1 MNIIT
6 LTFSKEKIS
15 ICLTFL
21 FDILFLAIVLFWNK
35 QLAVL
40 IDLVTT
46 GNAVTKSMILN
57 LAIIL
62 AAYILMSGATSFVSG
77 VTCTGI
83 NYALRE
89 NYIQKISHKDLH
101 SQKQSGGK
109 EASVIINELTAV
121 SNFISEN
128 LFFMFDSLIKFI
140 GSFGWLIYLNPF
152 LAITA
157 NLPVFFIIIYISFS
171 SKILQKYTIKT
182 NEENSKINSVTD
194 SLMNLFP
201 VIKLYQAQKMILEN
215 YFTILT
221 DWEKLNVSMEKKKA
235 LLMSIS
241 AVITCIPLL
250 LLILIGGKLI
260 IMGKLTVGELY
271 VFISLSG
278 NVSGILMNMP
288 SFIMQFRIFGAN
300 LKKLN
305 EPAIADNG
313 REAGGH
319 K

>member
-6 LTFSKEKIS
+6 LTFSKEKIK
-15 ICLTFL
+15 IFLTFL
-21 FDILFLAIVLFWNK
+21 FDLFFLAVVLVWNR

-40 IDLVTT
+40 IDLVTSGQT
-46 GNAVTKSMILN
+46 VTKSIIMN
-57 LAIIL
+57 LVVIL
-62 AAYILMSGATSFVSG
+62 AAYILMSGATTFVSG

-83 NYALRE
+83 NYSLRQ
-89 NYIQKISHKDLH
+89 NYIQKISNQNLPT
-101 SQKQSGGK
+101 QKLNGGK
-109 EASVIINELTAV
+109 EASVLLNELTAV

-152 LAITA
+152 LAITS

-171 SKILQKYTIKT
+171 SKILQKYTLKT

-201 VIKLYQAQKMILEN
+201 VIRLYQAQKMILEN
-215 YFTILT
+215 YSGLLT
-221 DWEKLNVSMEKKKA
+221 KWEKLNVSMEKKKA

-241 AVITCIPLL
+241 AVITNIPLL
-250 LLILIGGKLI
+250 LIILIGGKLVI
-260 IMGKLTVGELY
+260 LGKLTLGELY

-305 EPAIADNG
+305 APVIVDNT
-313 REAGGH
+313 GGH

>member
-6 LTFSKEKIS
+6 LTFSKEKIK
-15 ICLTFL
+15 IFLTFL
-21 FDILFLAIVLFWNK
+21 FDLFFLAVVLVWNR

-40 IDLVTT
+40 IDLVTSGQT
-46 GNAVTKSMILN
+46 VTKSIILN
-57 LAIIL
+57 LVVIL
-62 AAYILMSGATSFVSG
+62 AAYILMSGATTFVSG
-77 VTCTGI
+77 LTCTGI
-83 NYALRE
+83 NYSLRQ
-89 NYIQKISHKDLH
+89 NYIQKISNQNLPT
-101 SQKQSGGK
+101 QKLNGGK
-109 EASVIINELTAV
+109 EASVLLNELTAV

-152 LAITA
+152 LAITS

-171 SKILQKYTIKT
+171 SKILQKYTLKT

-201 VIKLYQAQKMILEN
+201 VIRLYQAQKMILEN
-215 YFTILT
+215 YSTLLT
-221 DWEKLNVSMEKKKA
+221 EWEKLNISMEKKKA

-241 AVITCIPLL
+241 AVITNIPLL
-250 LLILIGGKLI
+250 LIILIGGKLVI
-260 IMGKLTVGELY
+260 LGKLSLGELY

-305 EPAIADNG
+305 APVIVDNT
-313 REAGGH
+313 GGN

>member
-6 LTFSKEKIS
+6 LTFSKEKIK
-15 ICLTFL
+15 IFLTFL
-21 FDILFLAIVLFWNK
+21 FDLFFLAVVLVWNR

-40 IDLVTT
+40 IDLVTSGQT
-46 GNAVTKSMILN
+46 VTKSIIMN
-57 LAIIL
+57 LVVIL
-62 AAYILMSGATSFVSG
+62 AAYILMSGATTFVSG

-83 NYALRE
+83 NYSLRQ
-89 NYIQKISHKDLH
+89 NYIQKISNQNLPT
-101 SQKQSGGK
+101 QKLNGGK
-109 EASVIINELTAV
+109 EASVFLNELTAV

-152 LAITA
+152 LAITS

-171 SKILQKYTIKT
+171 SKILQKYTLKT

-201 VIKLYQAQKMILEN
+201 VIRLYRAQKMILEN
-215 YFTILT
+215 YSGLLT
-221 DWEKLNVSMEKKKA
+221 KWEKLNVSMEKKKA

-241 AVITCIPLL
+241 AVITNIPLL
-250 LLILIGGKLI
+250 LIILIGGKLVI
-260 IMGKLTVGELY
+260 LGKLTLGELY

-305 EPAIADNG
+305 APVIVDNT
-313 REAGGH
+313 GGH

>member
-6 LTFSKEKIS
+6 LTFSKEKIK
-15 ICLTFL
+15 IFLTFL
-21 FDILFLAIVLFWNK
+21 FDLFFLAVVLVWNR

-40 IDLVTT
+40 IDLVTSGQT
-46 GNAVTKSMILN
+46 VTKSIIMN
-57 LAIIL
+57 LVVIL
-62 AAYILMSGATSFVSG
+62 AAYILMSGATTFVSG
-77 VTCTGI
+77 LTCSGI
-83 NYALRE
+83 NYSLRQ
-89 NYIQKISHKDLH
+89 NYIQKISNQNLPT
-101 SQKQSGGK
+101 QKLNGGK
-109 EASVIINELTAV
+109 EASVLLNELTAV

-152 LAITA
+152 LAITS

-171 SKILQKYTIKT
+171 SKILQKYTLKT

-201 VIKLYQAQKMILEN
+201 VIRLYQAQKMILEN
-215 YFTILT
+215 YSTLLT
-221 DWEKLNVSMEKKKA
+221 EWEKLNISMEKKKA

-241 AVITCIPLL
+241 AVITNIPLL
-250 LLILIGGKLI
+250 LIILIGGKLVI
-260 IMGKLTVGELY
+260 QGKLSLGELY

-288 SFIMQFRIFGAN
+288 SFIMQFRIFGTN

-305 EPAIADNG
+305 APVIVDNT
-313 REAGGH
+313 GGH

>member
-6 LTFSKEKIS
+6 LTFSKEKIK
-15 ICLTFL
+15 IFLTFL
-21 FDILFLAIVLFWNK
+21 FDLFFLAVVLVWNR

-40 IDLVTT
+40 IDLVTSGQT
-46 GNAVTKSMILN
+46 VTKSIIMN
-57 LAIIL
+57 LVVIL
-62 AAYILMSGATSFVSG
+62 AAYILMSGATTFVSG

-83 NYALRE
+83 NYSLRQ
-89 NYIQKISHKDLH
+89 NYIQKISNQNLPT
-101 SQKQSGGK
+101 QKLNGGK
-109 EASVIINELTAV
+109 EASVLLNELTAV

-152 LAITA
+152 LAITS

-171 SKILQKYTIKT
+171 SKILQKYTLKT

-201 VIKLYQAQKMILEN
+201 VIRLYQAQKMILEN
-215 YFTILT
+215 YSTLLT
-221 DWEKLNVSMEKKKA
+221 EWEKLNISMEKKKA

-241 AVITCIPLL
+241 AVITNIPLL
-250 LLILIGGKLI
+250 LIILIGGKLVI
-260 IMGKLTVGELY
+260 LGKLSLGELY

-305 EPAIADNG
+305 APVIVDKT
-313 REAGGH
+313 GGH

>member
-6 LTFSKEKIS
+6 LTFSKEKIK
-15 ICLTFL
+15 IFLTFL
-21 FDILFLAIVLFWNK
+21 FDLLFLAIVLVWNR

-40 IDLVTT
+40 IDLVTS
-46 GNAVTKSMILN
+46 GQAVTKSIILN
-57 LAIIL
+57 LVVIL
-62 AAYILMSGATSFVSG
+62 AAYILMSGATTFVSG

-83 NYALRE
+83 NYSLRQ
-89 NYIQKISHKDLH
+89 NYIQKISNQNLPT
-101 SQKQSGGK
+101 QKLNGGK
-109 EASVIINELTAV
+109 EASVLLNELTAV

-152 LAITA
+152 LAITS

-171 SKILQKYTIKT
+171 SKILQKYTLKT

-201 VIKLYQAQKMILEN
+201 VIRLYQAQKMILKN
-215 YFTILT
+215 YSTLLT
-221 DWEKLNVSMEKKKA
+221 EWEKLNVSMEKKKA

-241 AVITCIPLL
+241 AVITNIPLL
-250 LLILIGGKLI
+250 LIILIGGKLV
-260 IMGKLTVGELY
+260 IMGKLTLGELY

-305 EPAIADNG
+305 APVIVDNT
-313 REAGGH
+313 GGN

>member
-6 LTFSKEKIS
+6 LTFSKEKIK
-15 ICLTFL
+15 IFLTFL
-21 FDILFLAIVLFWNK
+21 FDLFFLAVVLVWNR

-40 IDLVTT
+40 IDLVTSGQT
-46 GNAVTKSMILN
+46 VTKSIIMN
-57 LAIIL
+57 LVVIL
-62 AAYILMSGATSFVSG
+62 AAYILMSGATTFVSG

-83 NYALRE
+83 NYSLRQ
-89 NYIQKISHKDLH
+89 NYIQKISNQNLPT
-101 SQKQSGGK
+101 QKLNGGK
-109 EASVIINELTAV
+109 EASVLLNELTAV

-152 LAITA
+152 LAITS

-171 SKILQKYTIKT
+171 SKILQKYTLKT

-201 VIKLYQAQKMILEN
+201 VIRSYQAQKMILEN
-215 YFTILT
+215 YSTLLT
-221 DWEKLNVSMEKKKA
+221 EWEKLNISMEKKKA

-241 AVITCIPLL
+241 AVITNIPLL
-250 LLILIGGKLI
+250 LIILIGGKLVI
-260 IMGKLTVGELY
+260 LGKLTLGELY

-305 EPAIADNG
+305 APVIVDNT
-313 REAGGH
+313 GGH

>member
-6 LTFSKEKIS
+6 LTFSKEKIK
-15 ICLTFL
+15 IFLTFL
-21 FDILFLAIVLFWNK
+21 FDLFFLAVVLVWNR

-40 IDLVTT
+40 IDLVTSGQT
-46 GNAVTKSMILN
+46 VTKSIIMN
-57 LAIIL
+57 LVVIL
-62 AAYILMSGATSFVSG
+62 AAYILMSGATTFVSG

-83 NYALRE
+83 NYSLRQ
-89 NYIQKISHKDLH
+89 NYIQKISNQNLPT
-101 SQKQSGGK
+101 QKLNGGK
-109 EASVIINELTAV
+109 EASVLMNELTAV

-152 LAITA
+152 LAITS

-201 VIKLYQAQKMILEN
+201 VIRLYQAQKMILEN
-215 YFTILT
+215 YSGLLT
-221 DWEKLNVSMEKKKA
+221 KWEKLNVSMEKKKA

-241 AVITCIPLL
+241 AVITNIPLL
-250 LLILIGGKLI
+250 LIILIGGKLVI
-260 IMGKLTVGELY
+260 QGKLSLGELY

-305 EPAIADNG
+305 ALVIVDNT
-313 REAGGH
+313 GGH

>member
-6 LTFSKEKIS
+6 LTFSKEKIK
-15 ICLTFL
+15 IFLTFL
-21 FDILFLAIVLFWNK
+21 FDFFFLAVVLVWNR

-40 IDLVTT
+40 IDLVTSGQT
-46 GNAVTKSMILN
+46 VTKSIIMN
-57 LAIIL
+57 LVVIL
-62 AAYILMSGATSFVSG
+62 AAYILMSGATTFVSG

-83 NYALRE
+83 NYSLRQ
-89 NYIQKISHKDLH
+89 NYIQKISNQNLPT
-101 SQKQSGGK
+101 QKLNGGK
-109 EASVIINELTAV
+109 EASVLLNELTAV

-152 LAITA
+152 LAITS

-171 SKILQKYTIKT
+171 SKILQKYTLKT

-194 SLMNLFP
+194 ILMNLFP
-201 VIKLYQAQKMILEN
+201 AIRLYQAQKMILEN
-215 YFTILT
+215 YSSLLT
-221 DWEKLNVSMEKKKA
+221 EWEKLNVSMEKKKA

-241 AVITCIPLL
+241 AVITNIPLL
-250 LLILIGGKLI
+250 LIILIGGKLVI
-260 IMGKLTVGELY
+260 LGKLSLGELY

-305 EPAIADNG
+305 SPVIVDNT
-313 REAGGH
+313 GGH

>member
-6 LTFSKEKIS
+6 LTFSKEKIK
-15 ICLTFL
+15 IFLTFL
-21 FDILFLAIVLFWNK
+21 FDLLFLAVVLVWNR

-40 IDLVTT
+40 IDLVTSGQT
-46 GNAVTKSMILN
+46 VTKSIIMN
-57 LAIIL
+57 LVVIL
-62 AAYILMSGATSFVSG
+62 AAYILISGATTFVSG

-83 NYALRE
+83 NYSLRQ
-89 NYIQKISHKDLH
+89 NYIQKISNQNLQT
-101 SQKQSGGK
+101 QKLNGGK
-109 EASVIINELTAV
+109 EASVLLNELTAV

-128 LFFMFDSLIKFI
+128 LFFMFDSLFKFI

-152 LAITA
+152 LAITS

-171 SKILQKYTIKT
+171 SKILQKYTLKT

-201 VIKLYQAQKMILEN
+201 VIRLYQAQKMILEN
-215 YFTILT
+215 YSSLLT
-221 DWEKLNVSMEKKKA
+221 EWEKLNISMEKKKA

-241 AVITCIPLL
+241 AVITNIPLL
-250 LLILIGGKLI
+250 LIILIGGKLVI
-260 IMGKLTVGELY
+260 LGKLSLGELY

-305 EPAIADNG
+305 APVIVDNT
-313 REAGGH
+313 GGH

>member
-6 LTFSKEKIS
+6 LTFSKEKIK
-15 ICLTFL
+15 IFLTFL
-21 FDILFLAIVLFWNK
+21 FDLFFLAVVLVWNR

-40 IDLVTT
+40 IDLVTSGQT
-46 GNAVTKSMILN
+46 VTKSIIMN
-57 LAIIL
+57 LVVIL
-62 AAYILMSGATSFVSG
+62 AAYILMSGATTFVSG

-83 NYALRE
+83 NYSLRQ
-89 NYIQKISHKDLH
+89 NYIQKISNQNLPT
-101 SQKQSGGK
+101 QKLNGGK
-109 EASVIINELTAV
+109 EASVLLNELTAV

-140 GSFGWLIYLNPF
+140 GSFGWLIYLNSF
-152 LAITA
+152 LAITS

-171 SKILQKYTIKT
+171 SKILQKYTLKT

-194 SLMNLFP
+194 SLMNLLP

-215 YFTILT
+215 YSTLLT
-221 DWEKLNVSMEKKKA
+221 DWGNLNVSMEKKKA

-241 AVITCIPLL
+241 AVISNIPLL
-250 LLILIGGKLI
+250 LIILIGGKLVI
-260 IMGKLTVGELY
+260 LGKLSLGELY

-305 EPAIADNG
+305 APVIVDNT
-313 REAGGH
+313 GGH

>member
-6 LTFSKEKIS
+6 LTFSKEKIK
-15 ICLTFL
+15 IFLTFL
-21 FDILFLAIVLFWNK
+21 FDLFFLAVVLVWNR

-40 IDLVTT
+40 IDLVTSGQT
-46 GNAVTKSMILN
+46 VTKSIIMN
-57 LAIIL
+57 LVVIL
-62 AAYILMSGATSFVSG
+62 AAYILMSGATTFVSG

-83 NYALRE
+83 NYSLRQ
-89 NYIQKISHKDLH
+89 NYIQKISNQNLPT
-101 SQKQSGGK
+101 QKLNGGK
-109 EASVIINELTAV
+109 EASVLLNELTAV

-152 LAITA
+152 LAITS

-171 SKILQKYTIKT
+171 SKILQKYTLKT

-201 VIKLYQAQKMILEN
+201 VIRLYQAQKMILEN
-215 YFTILT
+215 YSTLLT
-221 DWEKLNVSMEKKKA
+221 EWEKLNISMEKKKA

-241 AVITCIPLL
+241 AVITNIPLL
-250 LLILIGGKLI
+250 LIILIGGKLVI
-260 IMGKLTVGELY
+260 LGKLSLGELY

-288 SFIMQFRIFGAN
+288 SFIMQFRIFDAN

-305 EPAIADNG
+305 APVIVDNT
-313 REAGGH
+313 GGH

>member
-6 LTFSKEKIS
+6 LTFSKEKMKIF
-15 ICLTFL
+15 LTFL
-21 FDILFLAIVLFWNK
+21 FDLFFLAVVLVWNR

-40 IDLVTT
+40 IDLVTSGQT
-46 GNAVTKSMILN
+46 VTKSIIMN
-57 LAIIL
+57 LVVIL
-62 AAYILMSGATSFVSG
+62 AAYILMSGATTFVSG
-77 VTCTGI
+77 VTCTRI
-83 NYALRE
+83 NYSLRQ
-89 NYIQKISHKDLH
+89 NYIQKISNQNLPT
-101 SQKQSGGK
+101 QKLNGGK
-109 EASVIINELTAV
+109 EASVLMNELTAV

-152 LAITA
+152 LAITS

-171 SKILQKYTIKT
+171 SKILQKYTLKT

-201 VIKLYQAQKMILEN
+201 VIRLYQAQKMILEN
-215 YFTILT
+215 YSTLLT
-221 DWEKLNVSMEKKKA
+221 EWEKLNISMEKKKA

-241 AVITCIPLL
+241 AVITNIPLL
-250 LLILIGGKLI
+250 LIILIGGKLVI
-260 IMGKLTVGELY
+260 LGKLSLGELY

-305 EPAIADNG
+305 APVIVDNT
-313 REAGGH
+313 GGH

>member
-6 LTFSKEKIS
+6 LTFSKEKIK
-15 ICLTFL
+15 IFLTFL
-21 FDILFLAIVLFWNK
+21 FDLFFLAVVLVWNR

-40 IDLVTT
+40 IDLVTSGQT
-46 GNAVTKSMILN
+46 VTKSIIMN
-57 LAIIL
+57 LVVIL
-62 AAYILMSGATSFVSG
+62 AAYILMSGATTFVSG

-83 NYALRE
+83 NYSLRQ
-89 NYIQKISHKDLH
+89 NYIQKISNQNLPT
-101 SQKQSGGK
+101 QKLNGGK
-109 EASVIINELTAV
+109 EASVLLNELTAV

-152 LAITA
+152 LAITS

-171 SKILQKYTIKT
+171 SKILQKYTLKT

-201 VIKLYQAQKMILEN
+201 VIRLYQAQKMILKN
-215 YFTILT
+215 YSTLLT
-221 DWEKLNVSMEKKKA
+221 DWGNLNVSMEKKKA
-235 LLMSIS
+235 LFMSIS
-241 AVITCIPLL
+241 AVITNIPLL
-250 LLILIGGKLI
+250 LIILIGGKLVI
-260 IMGKLTVGELY
+260 LGKLTLGELY

-305 EPAIADNG
+305 APVIVDNT
-313 REAGGH
+313 GGH

>member
-6 LTFSKEKIS
+6 LTFSKEKIK
-15 ICLTFL
+15 IFLTFL
-21 FDILFLAIVLFWNK
+21 FDLFFLAVVLVWNR

-40 IDLVTT
+40 IDLVTSGQT
-46 GNAVTKSMILN
+46 VTKSIIMN
-57 LAIIL
+57 LVVIL
-62 AAYILMSGATSFVSG
+62 AAYILMSGATTFVSG

-83 NYALRE
+83 NYSLRE
-89 NYIQKISHKDLH
+89 NYIQKISNQNLPT
-101 SQKQSGGK
+101 QKLNGGK
-109 EASVIINELTAV
+109 EASVLLNELTAV

-152 LAITA
+152 LAITS

-171 SKILQKYTIKT
+171 SKILQKYTLKT

-201 VIKLYQAQKMILEN
+201 VIRLYQAQKMILEN
-215 YFTILT
+215 YSTLLT
-221 DWEKLNVSMEKKKA
+221 EWEKLNISMEKKKA

-241 AVITCIPLL
+241 AVITNIPLL
-250 LLILIGGKLI
+250 LIILIGGKLVI
-260 IMGKLTVGELY
+260 LGKLTLGELY

-305 EPAIADNG
+305 APVIVDNT
-313 REAGGH
+313 GGH

>member
-6 LTFSKEKIS
+6 LTFSKEKIK
-15 ICLTFL
+15 IFLTFL
-21 FDILFLAIVLFWNK
+21 FDLFFLAVVLVWNR

-40 IDLVTT
+40 IDLVTSGQT
-46 GNAVTKSMILN
+46 VTKSIIMN
-57 LAIIL
+57 LVVIL
-62 AAYILMSGATSFVSG
+62 AAYILMSGATTFVSG

-83 NYALRE
+83 NYSLRQ
-89 NYIQKISHKDLH
+89 NYIQKISNQNLPT
-101 SQKQSGGK
+101 QKLNGGK
-109 EASVIINELTAV
+109 EASVLLNELTAV

-152 LAITA
+152 LAITS

-171 SKILQKYTIKT
+171 SKILQKYTLKT

-201 VIKLYQAQKMILEN
+201 VIRLYQAQKMILEN
-215 YFTILT
+215 YSTLLT
-221 DWEKLNVSMEKKKA
+221 EWEKLNISMEKKKA

-241 AVITCIPLL
+241 AVITNIPLL
-250 LLILIGGKLI
+250 LIILIGGKLVI
-260 IMGKLTVGELY
+260 LGKLSLGELY

-278 NVSGILMNMP
+278 NVSGILINMP

-305 EPAIADNG
+305 APVIVDNT
-313 REAGGH
+313 GGH

>member
-6 LTFSKEKIS
+6 LTFSKEKIK
-15 ICLTFL
+15 IFLTFL
-21 FDILFLAIVLFWNK
+21 FDLFFLAVVLVWNR

-40 IDLVTT
+40 IDLVTSGQT
-46 GNAVTKSMILN
+46 VTKSIIMN
-57 LAIIL
+57 LVVIL
-62 AAYILMSGATSFVSG
+62 AAYILMSGATTFVSG

-83 NYALRE
+83 NYSLRQ
-89 NYIQKISHKDLH
+89 NYIQKISNQNLPT
-101 SQKQSGGK
+101 QKLNGGK
-109 EASVIINELTAV
+109 EASVLLNELTAV

-152 LAITA
+152 LAITS

-171 SKILQKYTIKT
+171 SKILQKYTLKT

-201 VIKLYQAQKMILEN
+201 VIRLYQAQKMILEN
-215 YFTILT
+215 YSTLLT
-221 DWEKLNVSMEKKKA
+221 EWEKLNISMEKKKA

-241 AVITCIPLL
+241 AVITNIPLL
-250 LLILIGGKLI
+250 LIILIGGKLVI
-260 IMGKLTVGELY
+260 LGKLSLGELY

-305 EPAIADNG
+305 APVIVDNT
-313 REAGGH
+313 GGH

>member
-6 LTFSKEKIS
+6 LTFSKEKIK
-15 ICLTFL
+15 IFLTFL
-21 FDILFLAIVLFWNK
+21 FDLFFLAVVLVWNR

-40 IDLVTT
+40 IDLVTSGQT
-46 GNAVTKSMILN
+46 VTKSIIMN
-57 LAIIL
+57 LVVIL
-62 AAYILMSGATSFVSG
+62 AAYILMSGATTFVSG

-83 NYALRE
+83 NYLLRQ
-89 NYIQKISHKDLH
+89 NYIQKISNQNLPT
-101 SQKQSGGK
+101 QKLNGGK
-109 EASVIINELTAV
+109 EASVLLNELTAV

-152 LAITA
+152 LAITS

-171 SKILQKYTIKT
+171 SKILQKYTLKT

-201 VIKLYQAQKMILEN
+201 VIRLYQAQKMILEN
-215 YFTILT
+215 YSGLLT
-221 DWEKLNVSMEKKKA
+221 KWEKLNVSMEKKKA

-241 AVITCIPLL
+241 AVITNIPLL
-250 LLILIGGKLI
+250 LIILIGGKLVI
-260 IMGKLTVGELY
+260 LGKLTLGELY

-288 SFIMQFRIFGAN
+288 SFIMRFRIFGAN

-305 EPAIADNG
+305 APVIVDNT
-313 REAGGH
+313 GGH

>member
-6 LTFSKEKIS
+6 LTFSKEKIK
-15 ICLTFL
+15 IFLTFL
-21 FDILFLAIVLFWNK
+21 FDLFFLAVVLVWNR

-40 IDLVTT
+40 IDLVTSGQT
-46 GNAVTKSMILN
+46 VTKSIIMN
-57 LAIIL
+57 LVVIL
-62 AAYILMSGATSFVSG
+62 AAYILMSGATTFVSG
-77 VTCTGI
+77 VTCSGI
-83 NYALRE
+83 NYSLRQ
-89 NYIQKISHKDLH
+89 NYIQKISNQNLPT
-101 SQKQSGGK
+101 QKLNGGK
-109 EASVIINELTAV
+109 EASVLMNELTAV

-152 LAITA
+152 LAITS
-157 NLPVFFIIIYISFS
+157 NLPLFLIIIYISFS
-171 SKILQKYTIKT
+171 SKILQKYTLKT

-201 VIKLYQAQKMILEN
+201 VIRLYQAQKMILEN
-215 YFTILT
+215 YSTLLT
-221 DWEKLNVSMEKKKA
+221 EWEKLNVSMEKKKA

-241 AVITCIPLL
+241 AVITNIPLL
-250 LLILIGGKLI
+250 LIILIGGKLVI
-260 IMGKLTVGELY
+260 LGKLSLGELY

-305 EPAIADNG
+305 APVIVDNT
-313 REAGGH
+313 GGH

>member
-6 LTFSKEKIS
+6 LTFSKEKIK
-15 ICLTFL
+15 IFLTFL
-21 FDILFLAIVLFWNK
+21 FDLFFLAVVLVWNR

-40 IDLVTT
+40 IDLVTSGQT
-46 GNAVTKSMILN
+46 VTKSIIMN
-57 LAIIL
+57 LVVIL
-62 AAYILMSGATSFVSG
+62 AAYILMSGATTFVSG

-83 NYALRE
+83 NYSLRQ
-89 NYIQKISHKDLH
+89 NYIQKISNQNLPT
-101 SQKQSGGK
+101 QKLNGGK
-109 EASVIINELTAV
+109 EASVLLNELTAV

-128 LFFMFDSLIKFI
+128 LFFMFDSLIKLI

-152 LAITA
+152 LAITS

-171 SKILQKYTIKT
+171 SKILQKYTLKT

-201 VIKLYQAQKMILEN
+201 VIRLYQAQKMILEN
-215 YFTILT
+215 YSTLLT
-221 DWEKLNVSMEKKKA
+221 EWEKLNISMEKKKA

-241 AVITCIPLL
+241 AVITNIPLL
-250 LLILIGGKLI
+250 LIILIGGKLVI
-260 IMGKLTVGELY
+260 LGKLSLGELY

-305 EPAIADNG
+305 APVIVDNT
-313 REAGGH
+313 GGH

>member
-6 LTFSKEKIS
+6 LTFSKEKIK
-15 ICLTFL
+15 IFLTFL
-21 FDILFLAIVLFWNK
+21 FDLFFLAVVLVWNR

-40 IDLVTT
+40 IDLVTSGQT
-46 GNAVTKSMILN
+46 VTKSIIMN
-57 LAIIL
+57 LVVIL
-62 AAYILMSGATSFVSG
+62 AAYILMSGATTFVSG

-83 NYALRE
+83 NYSLRQ
-89 NYIQKISHKDLH
+89 NYIQKISNQNLPT
-101 SQKQSGGK
+101 QKLNGGK
-109 EASVIINELTAV
+109 EASVLLNELTAV

-128 LFFMFDSLIKFI
+128 LFFMFASLIKFI

-152 LAITA
+152 LAITS

-171 SKILQKYTIKT
+171 SKILQKYTLKT

-201 VIKLYQAQKMILEN
+201 VIRLYQAQKMILEN
-215 YFTILT
+215 YSTLLT
-221 DWEKLNVSMEKKKA
+221 EWEKLNISMEKKKA

-241 AVITCIPLL
+241 AVITNIPLL
-250 LLILIGGKLI
+250 LIILIGGKLVI
-260 IMGKLTVGELY
+260 LGKLSLGELY

-305 EPAIADNG
+305 APVIVDNT
-313 REAGGH
+313 GGH

>member
-6 LTFSKEKIS
+6 LTFSKEKIK
-15 ICLTFL
+15 IFLTFL
-21 FDILFLAIVLFWNK
+21 FDLLFLAVVLVWNR

-40 IDLVTT
+40 IDLVTSGHT
-46 GNAVTKSMILN
+46 VTKSIIMN
-57 LAIIL
+57 LVVIL
-62 AAYILMSGATSFVSG
+62 AAYILMSGATTFVSG
-77 VTCTGI
+77 LTCSGI
-83 NYALRE
+83 NYSLRQ
-89 NYIQKISHKDLH
+89 NYIQKISNHNLPT
-101 SQKQSGGK
+101 QKLNGGK
-109 EASVIINELTAV
+109 EASVLLNELTAV

-152 LAITA
+152 LAITS

-171 SKILQKYTIKT
+171 SKILQKYTLKT

-201 VIKLYQAQKMILEN
+201 VIKLYQAQKMILKN
-215 YFTILT
+215 YSTLLT
-221 DWEKLNVSMEKKKA
+221 EWEKLNISMEKKKA

-241 AVITCIPLL
+241 AVITNIPLL
-250 LLILIGGKLI
+250 LIILIGGKLV
-260 IMGKLTVGELY
+260 IMGKLTLGELY

-300 LKKLN
+300 LNKLN
-305 EPAIADNG
+305 APVIVDNT
-313 REAGGH
+313 GGH

>member
-6 LTFSKEKIS
+6 LTFSKEKIK
-15 ICLTFL
+15 IFLTFL
-21 FDILFLAIVLFWNK
+21 FDLFFLAVVLVWNR

-40 IDLVTT
+40 IDLVTSGQT
-46 GNAVTKSMILN
+46 VTKSIIMN
-57 LAIIL
+57 LVVIL
-62 AAYILMSGATSFVSG
+62 AAYILMSGATTFVSG

-83 NYALRE
+83 NYSLRQ
-89 NYIQKISHKDLH
+89 NYIQKISNQNLPT
-101 SQKQSGGK
+101 QKLNGGK
-109 EASVIINELTAV
+109 EASVLLNELTAV

-140 GSFGWLIYLNPF
+140 GSFGWLIYLNSF
-152 LAITA
+152 LAITS

-171 SKILQKYTIKT
+171 SKILQKYTLKT
-182 NEENSKINSVTD
+182 NKENSKINSVTD

-201 VIKLYQAQKMILEN
+201 VIRLYQAQKMILEN
-215 YFTILT
+215 YSGLLT
-221 DWEKLNVSMEKKKA
+221 KWEKLNVSMEKKKA

-241 AVITCIPLL
+241 AVITNIPLL
-250 LLILIGGKLI
+250 LIILIGGKLVI
-260 IMGKLTVGELY
+260 LGKLSLGELY

-305 EPAIADNG
+305 APVIVNNT
-313 REAGGH
+313 GGN

>member
-6 LTFSKEKIS
+6 LTFSKEKIK
-15 ICLTFL
+15 IFLTFL
-21 FDILFLAIVLFWNK
+21 FDLFFLAVVLVWNR

-40 IDLVTT
+40 IDLVTSGQT
-46 GNAVTKSMILN
+46 VTKSIIMN
-57 LAIIL
+57 LVVIL
-62 AAYILMSGATSFVSG
+62 AAYILMSGATTFVSG

-83 NYALRE
+83 NYSLRQ
-89 NYIQKISHKDLH
+89 NYIQKISNQNLPT
-101 SQKQSGGK
+101 QKLNGGK
-109 EASVIINELTAV
+109 EASVLLNELTAV

-152 LAITA
+152 LAITS

-171 SKILQKYTIKT
+171 SKILQKYTLKT

-201 VIKLYQAQKMILEN
+201 IIRLYQAQKMILEN
-215 YFTILT
+215 YSTLLT
-221 DWEKLNVSMEKKKA
+221 EWEKLNIFMEKKKA

-241 AVITCIPLL
+241 AVITNIPLL
-250 LLILIGGKLI
+250 LIILIGGKLVI
-260 IMGKLTVGELY
+260 LGKLSLGELY

-305 EPAIADNG
+305 APVIVDNT
-313 REAGGH
+313 GGH